1 MKKKVEKKMTIK
13 EFAQG
18 YALSEFLTSIPEDK
32 TFDEIVADI
41 RNHDDIN
48 ITITERYEIDDAE
61 DVADMIVDMATD
73 LEAAFMRVHNG
84 EFVVGEESEKGT
96 VKFFSLEAK
105 DHSNAHMTIY
115 LRYIGW
121 NDSVNDDDIIARM
134 EDSGVDFSEI
144 KTFYSPESI
153 TEETFNNIAT
163 GNTGNVFVDRED

>member
-1 MKKKVEKKMTIK
+1 MKKKMTIE

-18 YALSEFLTSIPEDK
+18 YALSEFLTNIPDDK
-32 TFDEIVADI
+32 TFDEIIEMI
-41 RNHDDIN
+41 RNHEDIS
-48 ITITERYEIDDAE
+48 ITQRYEIDSAE

-73 LEAAFMRVHNG
+73 LEAAFMRVHDG
-84 EFVVGEESEKGT
+84 DFVVGEKSEKGT
-96 VKFFSLEAK
+96 VKFFSLKAK
-105 DHSNAHMTIY
+105 DHRNDPMTIY
-115 LRYIGW
+115 LKYIGW

-153 TEETFNNIAT
+153 TEETFNNIVT

>member
-18 YALSEFLTSIPEDK
+18 FALSEFLTDIPEDK

-84 EFVVGEESEKGT
+84 EFVVGEG
-96 VKFFSLEAK
+96 
-105 DHSNAHMTIY
+105 
-115 LRYIGW
+115 
-121 NDSVNDDDIIARM
+121 
-134 EDSGVDFSEI
+134 
-144 KTFYSPESI
+144 
-153 TEETFNNIAT
+153 
-163 GNTGNVFVDRED
+163 